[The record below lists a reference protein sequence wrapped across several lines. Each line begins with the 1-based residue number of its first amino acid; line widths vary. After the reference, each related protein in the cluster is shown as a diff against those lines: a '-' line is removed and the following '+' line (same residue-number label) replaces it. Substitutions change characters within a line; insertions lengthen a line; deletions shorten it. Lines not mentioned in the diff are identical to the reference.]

1 MNIKDYLSLDRNERR
16 LMLANFIRETGAAA
30 AYIIGIFGYAAYGF
44 GGDPATVMYIM
55 LVINVA
61 IMVGNFI
68 GGGLVDRIGPRKTV
82 LFSSITVVLVSFTAL
97 MIEGDL
103 TAFLIFTGVYGICI
117 TVLSSGYLSFAPY
130 LEKGKEGLRRVN
142 SFLTMGTFIALIVGS
157 GVGAVIA
164 EQFSVYSVFIL
175 LAVVTAMAALVM
187 LRVQEKYSPDDEGEE
202 ESEESVIATVDTEV
216 ARLAEEHKLKLTEP
230 IRPVGTSVA
239 AGNVLVGR
247 TAEKRRV
254 KKESPFGEAIE
265 GWRIIRSSRTLK
277 YYLAVAIAIVFGFG
291 AFDALESLY
300 FKQVLQVDIYAIGW
314 VHAIGGLGL
323 IIGVALLTT
332 FPTKWIS
339 SRLLIFLMLLCG
351 VGSVI
356 YVATLSL
363 VWVAVGNFILSFVFG
378 IFDPL
383 LRTLVQADTPLEAVG
398 RVLGTINMIV
408 VGLLLIPLV
417 ISPWLSDLFGV
428 QQVLILMGALP
439 IAFAALLYPSG
450 RKLDREAAG
459 SRKIEGVDIFE

>member
-1 MNIKDYLSLDRNERR
+1 
-16 LMLANFIRETGAAA
+16 
-30 AYIIGIFGYAAYGF
+30 
-44 GGDPATVMYIM
+44 
-55 LVINVA
+55 
-61 IMVGNFI
+61 MVGNLI
-68 GGGLVDRIGPRKTV
+68 GGGLVDKIGPRKTI
-82 LFSSITVVLVSFTAL
+82 LFSSIIVVLVSFTAL
-97 MIEGDL
+97 MIESDL

-142 SFLTMGTFIALIVGS
+142 SFLTMGTFIAAIVGAA
-157 GVGAVIA
+157 VGAVIA
-164 EQFSVYSVFIL
+164 EQFSVYAVFIL
-175 LAVVTAMAALVM
+175 LAVVTAIAALVT
-187 LRVQEKYSPDDEGEE
+187 LRVKEKYSPDDEENEGAERE
-202 ESEESVIATVDTEV
+202 DEV
-216 ARLAEEHKLKLTEP
+216 AKLSKEHDLSLTEP

-254 KKESPFGEAIE
+254 KKENPFGEAIE
-265 GWRIIRSSRTLK
+265 GWRIIRNSRTLK

-291 AFDALESLY
+291 AFDALEPLY
-300 FKQVLQVDIYAIGW
+300 FKQILQVDISAIGW
-314 VHAIGGLGL
+314 VNAVGGFGM
-323 IIGVALLTT
+323 IIGIALLAT
-332 FPTKWIS
+332 FPPKWIS
-339 SRLLIFLMLLCG
+339 SRLLIFLMVLCG

-363 VWVAVGNFILSFVFG
+363 VWVAVGNLILSFVFG

-398 RVLGTINMIV
+398 RVLGTINIIV
-408 VGLLLIPLV
+408 IGLLLIPLV
-417 ISPWLSDLFGV
+417 ISPWLAELFGV

>member
-1 MNIKDYLSLDRNERR
+1 MNIKDYLSVDRNEGW

-30 AYIIGIFGYAAYGF
+30 AYLIGIFGYAAYGF
-44 GGDPATVMYIM
+44 GGNPATVMYIM
-55 LVINVA
+55 LVINIA

-68 GGGLVDRIGPRKTV
+68 GGGLVDKIGPRKTI

-103 TAFLIFTGVYGICI
+103 TSFLIFTGVYGICI

-142 SFLTMGTFIALIVGS
+142 SFLTMGTFIAAIVGAA
-157 GVGAVIA
+157 VGAVIA
-164 EQFSVYSVFIL
+164 EQFSVYAVFIL
-175 LAVVTAMAALVM
+175 LAVVTAIAALVT
-187 LRVQEKYSPDDEGEE
+187 LRVKEKYSPDDEENEGTEKE
-202 ESEESVIATVDTEV
+202 GEV
-216 ARLAEEHKLKLTEP
+216 AKIAEEHDLSLTEP

-254 KKESPFGEAIE
+254 KKENPFGEAIE
-265 GWRIIRSSRTLK
+265 GWRIIRNSRTLK

-291 AFDALESLY
+291 AFDALEPLY
-300 FKQVLQVDIYAIGW
+300 FKQILQVDISAIGW
-314 VHAIGGLGL
+314 VNAVGGFGM
-323 IIGVALLTT
+323 IIGIALLAT
-332 FPTKWIS
+332 FPPKWIS
-339 SRLLIFLMLLCG
+339 SRLLIFLMVLCG

-363 VWVAVGNFILSFVFG
+363 VWVAVGNLILSFVFG

-398 RVLGTINMIV
+398 RVLGTINIIV
-408 VGLLLIPLV
+408 IGLLLIPLV
-417 ISPWLSDLFGV
+417 ISPWLAELLGV

-459 SRKIEGVDIFE
+459 SRQIEGVDIFE

>member
-1 MNIKDYLSLDRNERR
+1 MNIKDYLSVDRNEGW

-44 GGDPATVMYIM
+44 GGEPATVMYIM
-55 LVINVA
+55 LVINIA

-68 GGGLVDRIGPRKTV
+68 GGGLVDKIGPRKTI
-82 LFSSITVVLVSFTAL
+82 LFSSITVVFVSFTAL

-157 GVGAVIA
+157 GLGALIA

-175 LAVVTAMAALVM
+175 LAIVTAVAALVI
-187 LRVQEKYSPDDEGEE
+187 LRVKEKYSPDDENDE
-202 ESEESVIATVDTEV
+202 ESAIATVDIEV

-247 TAEKRRV
+247 TAEKRKV
-254 KKESPFGEAIE
+254 KKENPFGEAIE

-291 AFDALESLY
+291 AFDALEPLY
-300 FKQVLQVDIYAIGW
+300 FKQVLQVDISAIGW
-314 VHAIGGLGL
+314 VNAVGGFGL
-323 IIGVALLTT
+323 IIGVALLAA
-332 FPTKWIS
+332 FPPKWIN
-339 SRLLIFLMLLCG
+339 SRLLIFLMLVCG

-363 VWVAVGNFILSFVFG
+363 VWVAVGNFVLSFVFG

-408 VGLLLIPLV
+408 IGLLLIPLV
-417 ISPWLSDLFGV
+417 ISPWLANLFGV

-439 IAFAALLYPSG
+439 IVFAALLYPSG
-450 RKLDREAAG
+450 RKLDRETAG
-459 SRKIEGVDIFE
+459 SRQIESVDIFE

>member
-1 MNIKDYLSLDRNERR
+1 MNIKDYLSVDRNEGW

-30 AYIIGIFGYAAYGF
+30 AYLIGIFGYAAYGF
-44 GGDPATVMYIM
+44 GGEPATVMYIM
-55 LVINVA
+55 LVINIA

-68 GGGLVDRIGPRKTV
+68 GGGLVDKIGPRKTI

-142 SFLTMGTFIALIVGS
+142 SFLTMGTFIAAIVGAA
-157 GVGAVIA
+157 VGAVIA
-164 EQFSVYSVFIL
+164 EQFSVYAVFIL
-175 LAVVTAMAALVM
+175 LAVVTAIAALVT
-187 LRVQEKYSPDDEGEE
+187 LRVREKYSPDDEENEGTEKE
-202 ESEESVIATVDTEV
+202 DEV
-216 ARLAEEHKLKLTEP
+216 AKLAEEHDLSLTEP

-254 KKESPFGEAIE
+254 KKENPFGEAIE
-265 GWRIIRSSRTLK
+265 GWRIIRNSRTLK

-291 AFDALESLY
+291 AFDALEPLY
-300 FKQVLQVDIYAIGW
+300 FKQILQVDISAIGW
-314 VHAIGGLGL
+314 VNAVGGFGM
-323 IIGVALLTT
+323 IIGIALLAT
-332 FPTKWIS
+332 FPPKWIS
-339 SRLLIFLMLLCG
+339 SRLLIFLMVLCG

-363 VWVAVGNFILSFVFG
+363 VWVAVGNLILSFVFG

-408 VGLLLIPLV
+408 IGLLLIPLV
-417 ISPWLSDLFGV
+417 ISPWLADLFGV

-450 RKLDREAAG
+450 RKLDKDVAG